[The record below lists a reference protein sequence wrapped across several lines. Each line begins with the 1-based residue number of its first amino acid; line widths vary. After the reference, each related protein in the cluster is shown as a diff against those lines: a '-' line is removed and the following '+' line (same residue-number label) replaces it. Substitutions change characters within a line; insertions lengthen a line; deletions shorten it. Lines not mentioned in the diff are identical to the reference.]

1 MKSDSGRRI
10 YHRHKGQRTALGET
24 EKRRLLQLGVC
35 LILFLTVFFA
45 KGMDTLAAVREGLS
59 GSLGTDGDFQAVLA
73 VLKGDVSIHGDTLG
87 ETLSR
92 IWTGLFFPR
101 EKSAA
106 SVGDDTLYR
115 EAKAYLD
122 GEAGLLAIHSQ
133 TGESRTPDPM
143 AESGA
148 TPPPEVVSVAYTG
161 AALPDNTTMD
171 WYNLHLNQ
179 TVTPVLSH
187 ITSDFGWRDN
197 PMERGE
203 KFHYGL
209 DLAAPEGTDVLAF
222 AAGTVDYIGENDSYG
237 QYLQLDHGGGIKSFY
252 AHCSKLCVRQGQTV
266 AAGEKVAESGST
278 GNVTGPHLHFEL
290 KKNNVQLN
298 PAYYID
304 YALS

>member
-1 MKSDSGRRI
+1 MKNDAGRRI

-35 LILFLTVFFA
+35 LLLFLTVFLA
-45 KGMDTLAAVREGLS
+45 KGMGTLAAVREGLS
-59 GSLGTDGDFQAVLA
+59 GSLGTDGDFGAVLA
-73 VLKGDVSIHGDTLG
+73 VLKGDVSHRNETIG

-92 IWTGLFFPR
+92 IWTGLFFPK
-101 EKSAA
+101 EKPAA
-106 SVGDDTLYR
+106 SVSDDALYQ
-115 EAKAYLD
+115 EAKAYLN
-122 GEAGLLAIHSQ
+122 GEAGPLAFLKQ
-133 TGESRTPDPM
+133 TGGNQAPDPM

-161 AALPDNTTMD
+161 AALPDGATMD
-171 WYNLHLNQ
+171 WYNLHLSQ

-187 ITSDFGWRDN
+187 ITSGFGWREN
-197 PMERGE
+197 PVERGE
-203 KFHYGL
+203 KFHHGL
-209 DLAAPEGTDVLAF
+209 DLSAPEGTDVLAF
-222 AAGTVDYIGENDSYG
+222 AAGTVDYIGENESYG

-290 KKNNVQLN
+290 KKDNILLN

-304 YALS
+304 YAT

>member
-1 MKSDSGRRI
+1 MKNDSGRRI

-35 LILFLTVFFA
+35 LLLFLTVFFA
-45 KGMDTLAAVREGLS
+45 KGMGTLAAVREGLS
-59 GSLGTDGDFQAVLA
+59 GSLGTDGDFGAVLA
-73 VLKGDVSIHGDTLG
+73 VLKGDVSRRDETIG

-92 IWTGLFFPR
+92 IWTGLFFPK
-101 EKSAA
+101 EKPAA
-106 SVGDDTLYR
+106 SGGDDALYQ
-115 EAKAYLD
+115 EAKAYLN
-122 GEAGLLAIHSQ
+122 GEAGLLAFRSH
-133 TGESRTPDPM
+133 TDGGRAPDPM

-161 AALPDNTTMD
+161 AALPDGATMD
-171 WYNLHLNQ
+171 WYNLHLSQ

-187 ITSDFGWRDN
+187 ITSGFGWREN
-197 PMERGE
+197 PVERGE
-203 KFHYGL
+203 KFHHGL
-209 DLAAPEGTDVLAF
+209 DLSAPEGTDVLAF
-222 AAGTVDYIGENDSYG
+222 AAGTVDYIGENESYG

-290 KKNNVQLN
+290 KKDNILLN

-304 YALS
+304 YAT